1 MQHSHH
7 AEYLGEGGADSVSC
21 IRSGV
26 STLVNGVMSG
36 VELAAEAG
44 GTVAGR
50 TVRAA
55 GKAVRGFARALFG
68 KK

>member
-1 MQHSHH
+1 MKHTHH
-7 AEYLGEGGADSVSC
+7 AEHLDEGGAGPVSR

-55 GKAVRGFARALFG
+55 GKAVRGFTRALFR
-68 KK
+68 K

>member
-1 MQHSHH
+1 MQHTYH
-7 AEYLGEGGADSVSC
+7 AERSDEDGADSVSK

-26 STLVNGVMSG
+26 SVLVNGVMSG
-36 VELAAEAG
+36 VELAVETG

>member
-1 MQHSHH
+1 MQHTHH
-7 AEYLGEGGADSVSC
+7 AEHLGEGGAGPVSR

-26 STLVNGVMSG
+26 STLVNGVMNG
-36 VELAAEAG
+36 VELAADVG

-55 GKAVRGFARALFG
+55 GKAVRGFARAIFHR
-68 KK
+68 